1 MIYCNQVTV
10 QNRPNH
16 LLMRDART
24 DLRYEQ
30 TPSAQPIFIGLRI
43 VSVKAL
49 NRYNIIIKERP
60 VRNVNRTGFLVI
72 DQIKGKCP

>member
-24 DLRYEQ
+24 DLRSEQ

-43 VSVKAL
+43 VSVKVL
-49 NRYNIIIKERP
+49 NRYVI
-60 VRNVNRTGFLVI
+60 NRKKHTGGYTHASNF
-72 DQIKGKCP
+72 